1 MSNALSNWEITDVR
15 TVPGIMYQVRCGH
28 DEFDQTIEYQIN
40 WFLDCTETFIHNHR
54 HSFITYCL
62 EGQYIEKLWE
72 MVDEGDHQFGYQFRR
87 HIDGTFDLP
96 KIVPG
101 TLRHTKTRRHF
112 PGNQMFVNTSQF
124 HSISPIAQSD
134 SRVLTFLV
142 KRNYFPVRDIF
153 VLSMKSELQS
163 IKDLIRPATDDE
175 RHAIYEKLHH
185 VFTSNLHY

>member
-1 MSNALSNWEITDVR
+1 
-15 TVPGIMYQVRCGH
+15 MYQVRCGH

-96 KIVPG
+96 KIVPAV
-101 TLRHTKTRRHF
+101 L
-112 PGNQMFVNTSQF
+112 FVT
-124 HSISPIAQSD
+124 PKLD
-134 SRVLTFLV
+134 VT
-142 KRNYFPVRDIF
+142 FPV
-153 VLSMKSELQS
+153 
-163 IKDLIRPATDDE
+163 IRCTLTHLNFIRYHPLLNRIVE
-175 RHAIYEKLHH
+175 
-185 VFTSNLHY
+185 F